1 MVWKGWK
8 ERNIGYLL
16 LLPALVSLFGVFVY
30 PIFYCIFLSFNEQY
44 LTKPY
49 LGMQFVGLAN
59 YLRSIF
65 DARVLNGIQ
74 LTAILVSGILIGEL
88 LLGIGIALLLD
99 RELKGKVIFRSI
111 ILIPMVV
118 TPVVTGLSFRTLMF
132 HGDFGMI
139 NYFLSL
145 VGIRGIGWL
154 ADPVTALPA
163 IMLTDIW
170 QWTPYMALV
179 GLAALESMPRDPLE
193 AAKIDGAS
201 RLQTFMYVTLPSIW
215 PVLAVAVIFRII
227 DSIQI
232 FDIIYVM
239 TSGGPGIA
247 TETLNMYAYKVGFVL
262 SGEVTYAA
270 AIAMELVLIVIVVT
284 LVIRRFV
291 RT

>member
-49 LGMQFVGLAN
+49 LGIQFVGLAN
-59 YLRSIF
+59 YFRSIL
-65 DARVLNGIQ
+65 DERVLNGIQ
-74 LTAILVSGILIGEL
+74 VTAILVGGILIAEL
-88 LLGIGIALLLD
+88 FLGIGIALLLD

-118 TPVVTGLSFRTLMF
+118 TPVVAGLSFRTLML

-145 VGIRGIGWL
+145 VGIKGTGWL
-154 ADPVTALPA
+154 GDPATALPA
-163 IMLTDIW
+163 VMLTDIW

-201 RLQTFMYVTLPSIW
+201 RLQTFTYVILPSIW
-215 PVLAVAVIFRII
+215 PVLMIAIIFRVI

-239 TSGGPGIA
+239 TAGGPGVA
-247 TETLNMYAYKVGFVL
+247 TETLNMYAYKVGFMM
-262 SGEVTYAA
+262 SGEITYAA
-270 AIAMELVLIVIVVT
+270 AIAIELVLIIIVVT
-284 LVIRRFV
+284 QLIRRLV